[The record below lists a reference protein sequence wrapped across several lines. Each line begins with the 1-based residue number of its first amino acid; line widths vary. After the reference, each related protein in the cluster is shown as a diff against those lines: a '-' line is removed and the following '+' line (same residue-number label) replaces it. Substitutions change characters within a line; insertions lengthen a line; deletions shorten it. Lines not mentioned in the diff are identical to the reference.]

1 LETNS
6 ILEKVKNIADSLKEA
21 RDKSHEI
28 PYAQK
33 REDLIEKFESLKRRA
48 DQIKNPK
55 TRAKAYRLL
64 AKLEQLLTDPPA
76 YSLAINGGQA

>member
-1 LETNS
+1 METNS
-6 ILEKVKNIADSLKEA
+6 ILEKVNEIVGSLKEA

-33 REDLIEKFESLKRRA
+33 REELFRQFESLKRRA
-48 DQIKNPK
+48 DEIKGSK

-64 AKLEQLLTDPPA
+64 AKLERLLTDPPA
-76 YSLAINGGQA
+76 YSLAVVHA

>member
-1 LETNS
+1 METNS
-6 ILEKVKNIADSLKEA
+6 ILEKVKNTADSLKEA

-33 REDLIEKFESLKRRA
+33 REEMIRKFESLKRRA
-48 DQIKNPK
+48 DQIKDPK
-55 TRAKAYRLL
+55 TRAKTYRLL

-76 YSLAINGGQA
+76 YSLVVA